1 MSDKNTTKTPEEYEK
16 EIKFLRK
23 QLNTALSSY
32 DSLKAELEL
41 SKSQRSTFFSN
52 LNHEIRTPMNSLLG
66 YSDLILYEA
75 EDKKLLEYAKS
86 IKSASNK
93 VLHIITDLIDL
104 TNIETKTAFFN
115 EREYSVETLIKTLV
129 HTIELEAN
137 LKDIELN
144 VHIDNNIPSWLFGDI
159 SHVNQIIYNI
169 LENAVKFTSKGYVS
183 FDVSASVEDEIAT
196 LNFTVKDT
204 GTGIKSSDITRIKE
218 AIDNFDPAKSLIT
231 NAAGLGLTISN
242 YYATKM
248 DGYITF
254 ESKYGKGTNFLC
266 SIKQKVISNT
276 PLSLDFIN
284 QIERNSSKILTS
296 PTAKV
301 LIVDDSKVNLSVA
314 TNILKRFDI
323 DADTITNGFD
333 AIRMIEEE
341 RYDLVFMDHMM
352 PDMDGV
358 ETTEKIRA
366 KKGSY
371 FKSLPIVAL
380 TANATDEARH
390 MFMEHG
396 FTDYMSKPIDKDI
409 INDILYKWL
418 PKSKISTKEDTSRT
432 EKFKDKFTIAFEKT
446 GIDIDLGL
454 SYTGNDM
461 DGYIKIIKSFIKES
475 DTYVENLVNSCNEG
489 DLKNYGI
496 FSHGAKGALASI
508 GAKNLSDYAKE
519 HEFKAKE
526 GNLEFVKKNYLEL
539 VNRIHHL
546 ALAVKDI
553 VKSYDID
560 KNEKQIEKKNPI
572 TPAEISLSLNSAKE
586 NIADYEIDVALEL
599 LNNLKKHNISN
610 DIFELLEDATDK
622 LDNFDYDG
630 AVDTINHISL

>member
-1 MSDKNTTKTPEEYEK
+1 MADISTSKTPEEYEK

-23 QLNTALSSY
+23 QLNNALASY
-32 DSLKAELEL
+32 DDIKAELEL
-41 SKSQRSTFFSN
+41 SRSQRNTFFSN
-52 LNHEIRTPMNSLLG
+52 LNHEVRTPMNSLLG
-66 YSDLILYEA
+66 YSDLIIYEA
-75 EDKKLLEYAKS
+75 EDKKLAEYAKS

-104 TNIETKTAFFN
+104 TNIESKTDFLN

-129 HTIELEAN
+129 HTVELEAT
-137 LKDIELN
+137 LKDIELK
-144 VHIDNNIPSWLFGDI
+144 VHIANNIPSWLYGDI
-159 SHVNQIIYNI
+159 THVNQILYNI

-183 FDVSASVEDEIAT
+183 FDVSASIEDDVAT
-196 LNFTVKDT
+196 LNFEIKDT
-204 GTGIKSSDITRIKE
+204 GTGIKAADITRIKD

-248 DGYITF
+248 NGSISF

-266 SIKQKVISNT
+266 SIKQKIINT
-276 PLSLDFIN
+276 SPLSLDFIN
-284 QIERNSSKILTS
+284 QMERNSSKILTS

-323 DADTITNGFD
+323 DANTANNGFD
-333 AIRMIEEE
+333 AIRMVEEE
-341 RYDLVFMDHMM
+341 HFDLVFMDHMM
-352 PDMDGV
+352 PDIDGV
-358 ETTEKIRA
+358 ETTERIREH
-366 KKGSY
+366 KGQY

-396 FTDYMSKPIDKDI
+396 FTDYMSKPIDKDV

-418 PKSKISTKEDTSRT
+418 PKNKIATKEDTSKT
-432 EKFKDKFTIAFEKT
+432 EKFKDKFTIAFEKA

-454 SYTGNDM
+454 SYTGDDM

-475 DTYVENLVNSCNEG
+475 DNYVEKLKEYADEE

-496 FSHGAKGALASI
+496 FAHGSKGALASI

-526 GNLEFVKKNYLEL
+526 DNLDFVKKNHMEL
-539 VNRIHHL
+539 ASRIHKL
-546 ALAVKDI
+546 AIALKDI
-553 VKSYDID
+553 VKSYDIEQD
-560 KNEKQIEKKNPI
+560 SKLMIHKLPI
-572 TPAEISLSLNSAKE
+572 TPAEISLNLKAVKE
-586 NIADYEIDVALEL
+586 NIEDYEIDVAVEM
-599 LNNLKKHNISN
+599 LNNLKNHNISN
-610 DIFELLEDATDK
+610 DLLALIEDATDL

-630 AVDTINHISL
+630 ALEKIEEA